1 MRITQAH
8 LVTVPILDARL
19 QELRSE
25 MRLGTQELRS
35 ELLVKM
41 SELEAK
47 MERLRSEL
55 VRWVFPV
62 MLGNVALS
70 AAANALLNTLK

>member
-1 MRITQAH
+1 MRLGA
-8 LVTVPILDARL
+8 

-55 VRWVFPV
+55 VCWVFLV